1 MSKTF
6 KIIGSLIGSVVGG
19 WLGARAGIMTGFFLS
34 TIGMG
39 VGIYA
44 GSRLAA
50 HYEV

>member
-1 MSKTF
+1 MNKTF
-6 KIIGSLIGSVVGG
+6 KIIGSLVGSLAGG
-19 WLGARAGIMTGFFLS
+19 WLGARMGVMTGFFLS

>member
-1 MSKTF
+1 MSKLF
-6 KIIGSLIGSVVGG
+6 KIVGSVVGSALGG
-19 WLGARAGIMTGFFLS
+19 WLGARAGIMTAFFLS

-44 GSRLAA
+44 GSRIAD